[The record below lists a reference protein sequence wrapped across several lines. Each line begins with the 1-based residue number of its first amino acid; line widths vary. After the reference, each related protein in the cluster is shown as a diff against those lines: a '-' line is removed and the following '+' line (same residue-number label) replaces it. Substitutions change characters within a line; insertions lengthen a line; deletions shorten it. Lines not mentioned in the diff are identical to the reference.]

1 MIGKEVT
8 KEKPV
13 TLARALE
20 ILKERKKMGELEYS
34 QRLTYDYAQKFAEL
48 SAEDAEKLV
57 KELLE
62 IEKIREHQA
71 VILTDLMPKTKDE
84 VQLIFAKE
92 RTSLGEDD
100 IKKILELIDK
110 YRK

>member
-8 KEKPV
+8 KEKPI
-13 TLARALE
+13 TLAKALE

-48 SAEDAEKLV
+48 SVEEAEKLL
-57 KELLE
+57 KELLG

-71 VILTDLMPKTKDE
+71 VILVDLMPETKDE
-84 VQLIFAKE
+84 IQLIFAKE
-92 RTSLGEDD
+92 RTSLGDED
-100 IKKILELIDK
+100 IKRILELIDK